1 MKEKKDKIE
10 KLEDGIKEIR
20 ELVTNFKQRNGNSS
34 LRISNKDI
42 LLMLLT
48 KSMDNDK
55 RISKIEGVLKII
67 VPIVLAGIGLNVG
80 GII

>member
-1 MKEKKDKIE
+1 MVKKDKIE
-10 KLEDGIKEIR
+10 KLEDGLKEIKDFIID
-20 ELVTNFKQRNGNSS
+20 FKKRNGNSS

-67 VPIVLAGIGLNVG
+67 VPIVLAGIGLNIG
-80 GII
+80 GVI

>member
-10 KLEDGIKEIR
+10 KLEDGIKEIK